1 MNAWPFHV
9 VIRTPIIGDKP
20 VEVERGYADSWM
32 TNPWIGTVI
41 VRSITRRLF
50 PPYTFRFLNHYY
62 MWGFELYLYNY
73 LILHFIFEGENKI
86 ADITVKND
94 AFLPSFG
101 ANLDSETSPLE

>member
-1 MNAWPFHV
+1 
-9 VIRTPIIGDKP
+9 
-20 VEVERGYADSWM
+20 
-32 TNPWIGTVI
+32 
-41 VRSITRRLF
+41 
-50 PPYTFRFLNHYY
+50 